1 MELDLDRIGKCL
13 DGYDRYEGNEGM
25 QNGFAFAMLKECY
38 PEEEDFD
45 SAKRRFFCADGKTT
59 GDVYGYFRKLYDDA
73 KNPSQEVSGYWNTSE
88 DSVEAKYSPEKEN
101 DIIKSNKWLSFQHL
115 TKSLPAEIRDMAF
128 GMVFAEGSRAD
139 VAQAYVDRLLSM
151 PEKDRNA
158 ALWGAYVLNPEVSAN
173 FFMRVGTR
181 ILENLGDNG
190 FNISNYWEASQK
202 GVNPNTIYDAVTEL
216 GAMDENGEIIPEK
229 LPELNKRL
237 NALRAENSI
246 FNDES
251 SQVYAEKIRNAVRR
265 NRWAADHKEYGA
277 DFIREEYEK
286 GRRYKEVFKLVSQ
299 LRDIRR
305 TKFDRSESWVPETVE
320 DATVVG
326 VDMLKYVAASSIGT
340 LATKNPWGSFAL
352 VGAVMYSEFKPQMF
366 NALRHEGNMSVEDAN
381 RYANFATSGMI
392 AANYIGYTNWVKALK
407 PSSYLLGADIAKG
420 NARDYFFH
428 ALKEVP
434 KGFVRRGGTETA
446 SEYMESVVDLATKY
460 WAMEHEGATFE
471 ERELWDDFCRDFRDT
486 TRIMP
491 TLMLGSTLIG
501 GGLALNR
508 VRTDSGVGWDLR
520 QLVAPADVVS
530 HNVQMRMAMA
540 QAQKAADDAANV
552 FGSGGAYDFFAEY
565 SRAAGD
571 GERSALLAERFSD
584 EGEREAAKAV
594 LDNIDRIDR
603 EAGNAFGRILAD
615 AARMNAEETR
625 RLDAAAQKIEEFQD
639 GAQDGPSP
647 RFAMVD
653 ALAQRL
659 GMRESV
665 VFLDTQSDIE
675 ALGFSPEAAA
685 ETMENLDK
693 KGFFNSDDG
702 KIYMLSGHFKNGVD
716 AFRTFVHENGHRVAD
731 AMRASPEFSGMLR
744 RVEELAGGEENLR
757 AILPGSYQNEKVQT
771 LAEEYLMRVVERV
784 ALEQTVNARQ
794 RGVWAFFKER
804 LRKWFGGETFAS
816 AADREIAEIARDILR
831 RAESPASETGAEPS
845 RWSAVTPENNGKRA
859 GGVWAVVDADSLV
872 TSTDEGY
879 DDKLQ
884 PRNRTRRAST
894 EQTADIA
901 MHLDPDR
908 LGDSTTTDD
917 GAPIVDARGM
927 VISGNG
933 RTLAIRRAYDSE
945 DAGRAEAYKAAV
957 FERASSMGLEVPQDA
972 KRPVLVRVVDD
983 LGGMTLEDFA
993 ARSNKS
999 KIAKMSNAETAVNDA
1014 RRILDAN
1021 LLEIFFPSDSGDVL
1035 AAGNRDFITAFLE
1048 TVGGREEYIDKNGN
1062 LKSNLAPRIRAAV
1075 LAAMLNP
1082 EKREIIEELLDNPQG
1097 WNSLI
1102 NGLMGCSA
1110 KLAKLSGNPEYD
1122 ISAELS
1128 AAVEA
1133 YVQVVRGGE
1142 TVETF
1147 VGQQDFT
1154 RPELPGE
1161 SVFLMDLFEKNVRTP
1176 SGISGVLN
1184 AYYDLAKNI
1193 DTSTQ
1198 DMFGAEN
1205 PSKIDVLRNAYKKYA
1220 TAVSD
1225 EPRVAW
1231 RDAGEP
1237 SAEEI
1242 QEAKRQYEKVAA
1254 KYKGTSLWLKAPNG
1268 KPTKLT
1274 ERQWVQ
1280 VRTKAFK
1287 DWFGNWENDPANASK
1302 VVDENGEPMVVYH
1315 GTPHAG
1321 FTVFNPA
1328 SYFTANK
1335 DYANRY
1341 KKGGDNADIY
1351 AVYLKIEKPFDTR
1364 NSKEREIFEKEFY
1377 RVWGN
1382 GAPLTERG
1390 LPDWTDGSD
1399 LLEFIKEKG
1408 YDYDGII
1415 LDEGSDGGYGEN
1427 VSYRGESYV
1436 PVNSTQIKSA
1446 TDNAGTFN
1454 PENPDIRWRIEEGAA
1469 ELDARH
1475 AELYER
1481 YKGGDEAAYDE
1492 ALELV
1497 ADEARRNGYDV
1508 KVYHGTGADGFNVAL
1523 ADSSKSEYG
1532 EGNQAHGRGL
1542 YMAANR
1548 DTAEGYRRNGIKSK
1562 YALEDGLF
1570 IFNSESEAP
1579 LYEIKNK
1586 DIIRSAHIYVGRQ
1599 DVNGILSYIENNI
1612 KFNIELIEKLKEN
1625 PKEAL
1630 KDPFLDGYTNAR
1642 KAIQDVKES
1651 LKSDKSAYASLK
1663 KIMDSI
1669 YRENGDTS
1677 SYTIGYK
1684 KAQGRVF
1691 DWFHNMKPDEMFD
1704 EENPYSV
1711 EKSPIGEKYKKAWY
1725 EDILPILKRA
1735 YGFDEGEL
1743 DSAKR
1748 GLSYHNSAKT
1758 IVRSGELYLGADR
1771 FREIMLKHGIRGIT
1785 YDGRQDGRCFVS
1797 FEGGAT
1803 VKLQDPFTQDG
1814 RGRLIPLSERFDAGN
1829 PDMRW
1834 RIDDADISDI
1844 SAKVEKII
1852 DSVSDKKNRH
1862 IEVLRKVS
1870 DAEADFLL
1878 EKTGL
1883 DLKGYSH
1890 SIDNYS
1896 ILHILKKHGSKKELQ
1911 RGQIPVTVEDIR
1923 NFPTIVSDYDDVE
1936 YVGKS
1941 NIGRDTIRFEKSID
1955 GNNVLVFEEMRVG
1968 KKLLALSTMYIQKKK
1983 KLTSNANASSNT
1995 SETLSTSSSFKETE
2009 NGIENQENNS
2019 QLRFLLRQDRTENP
2033 VIWASIVLSK
2043 EILNG
2048 RGITRAKLE
2057 KVLPSER
2064 FDGSKQNYAIDRAKR
2079 IAEKTRLTQGGFA
2092 EDLDRA
2098 IRKAE
2103 SDLFWQEEFVENA
2116 YRAFSRSGEEYGFA
2130 KAKIMQYLKDLKNRE
2145 LNKVKGYE
2153 SGDFETDY
2161 VKSIAVAMENEPE
2174 RRKLEDDSAGLEE
2187 ELEAAEGDFSDEAE
2201 IPARPALEHSP
2212 VRDIIRNVRM
2222 EVTRRVRASDGDENT
2237 RREKY
2242 RKTLVNILTD
2252 AAAELSYGRER
2263 ERIMGKIAELS
2274 QKKYAVIRIKDG
2286 ERAGE
2291 TTDNFTLRAENIAL
2305 RIFNRGVR
2313 DTKAALLEKF
2323 DRALKNAKA
2332 PKRVERDDK
2341 RKMAGRAEL
2350 RAKSI
2355 KDIAAMSSED
2365 VDAAVEAAMNAINK
2379 ADSTEANDFH
2389 EKLIDA
2395 VQRLEDLQRFGA
2407 LRDKSRADMAEAV
2420 EWVEKFLES
2429 ETKAQAE
2436 RVERLKA
2443 DAEARRK
2450 VFIDAVNEME
2460 RNANFDSVF
2469 RKGAR
2474 LVFNSASTFKDLVLG
2489 LGRAASGEKYKK
2501 FRALAD
2507 KMADDYYA
2515 ATTRK
2520 ENEVFRLQ
2528 EELSRAV
2535 EEIYG
2540 MNAPEAF
2547 RHLLGRSDRLQKYSV
2562 QGKPMSVQIALQRLS
2577 MAEQESY
2584 RHNVYIHCAA
2594 KSAEAKSLEDRIAK
2608 LEQKLAGGDMD
2619 GAQYRADREALDG
2632 LRKELA
2638 AEENRA
2644 VEAYAQKLRSELS
2657 EADLRLLDWLRNF
2670 YRRERD
2676 SLSEANEAVT
2686 GLGIPQ
2692 ADPLYTPMKM
2702 LREGGTNERVQIVA
2716 IVPKSLSPRVPNSL
2730 DMDESVGI
2738 VDMWQNRV
2746 SENAHYKA
2754 FSQLNIEWRGVFAHA
2769 DFHRAVSSKLGENV
2783 LNQLLDHF
2791 NDIMSV
2797 RLLSGLKIEALDKLN
2812 GLYAISALGFNL
2824 GSGLRQMTGVSAF
2837 VNFIGAAECLKY
2849 AREALSKDGRRAA
2862 IEILNSETGK
2872 RRMARGNNQALV
2884 EALNNV
2890 EDNKFWAWYKRNS
2903 MVFNRWGDILPI
2915 MTIGQGIYRAKT
2927 AEYAKT
2933 MPLEKAKERA
2943 MAEMWAIA
2951 EASQQ
2956 SPSVMN
2962 LGTWQRR
2969 GGSFGKSA
2977 GLFISSPQLMLSRE
2991 IAVFNRFNEMR
3002 KKYSES
3008 PADAEIRADYMA
3020 ARKEF
3025 AKTVFVNHVLVQ
3037 GGYMMA
3043 TLLWKAALG
3052 DDWDEDDAWAM
3063 LAETIAGPLGG
3074 LIVFGRFV
3082 SAFYSNMGVSAMP
3095 IEGFGRTI
3103 KSGVDLLQDIM
3114 VLDGE
3119 SVKKDLDKLGRSLF
3133 APYRDVSKAVK
3144 NYSED

>member
-434 KGFVRRGGTETA
+434 KGFVRRGSTETA

-757 AILPGSYQNEKVQT
+757 AMLPGSYQNEKVQT

-945 DAGRAEAYKAAV
+945 DAGRAEAYKASV

-1161 SVFLMDLFEKNVRTP
+1161 SVFLMDLFEKNARTP

-1220 TAVSD
+1220 TTLTEEPKVS
-1225 EPRVAW
+1225 W
-1231 RDAGEP
+1231 RDTGE
-1237 SAEEI
+1237 AFVEKTL
-1242 QEAKRQYEKVAA
+1242 EAQKQYDEVLT
-1254 KYKGTSLWLKAPNG
+1254 KYRGTPQWMKAPNG

-1335 DYANRY
+1335 DYANR
-1341 KKGGDNADIY
+1341 
-1351 AVYLKIEKPFDTR
+1351 
-1364 NSKEREIFEKEFY
+1364 
-1377 RVWGN
+1377 
-1382 GAPLTERG
+1382 
-1390 LPDWTDGSD
+1390 
-1399 LLEFIKEKG
+1399 
-1408 YDYDGII
+1408 
-1415 LDEGSDGGYGEN
+1415 
-1427 VSYRGESYV
+1427 
-1436 PVNSTQIKSA
+1436 
-1446 TDNAGTFN
+1446 
-1454 PENPDIRWRIEEGAA
+1454 
-1469 ELDARH
+1469 
-1475 AELYER
+1475 
-1481 YKGGDEAAYDE
+1481 
-1492 ALELV
+1492 
-1497 ADEARRNGYDV
+1497 
-1508 KVYHGTGADGFNVAL
+1508 
-1523 ADSSKSEYG
+1523 
-1532 EGNQAHGRGL
+1532 
-1542 YMAANR
+1542 
-1548 DTAEGYRRNGIKSK
+1548 
-1562 YALEDGLF
+1562 
-1570 IFNSESEAP
+1570 
-1579 LYEIKNK
+1579 
-1586 DIIRSAHIYVGRQ
+1586 
-1599 DVNGILSYIENNI
+1599 
-1612 KFNIELIEKLKEN
+1612 
-1625 PKEAL
+1625 
-1630 KDPFLDGYTNAR
+1630 
-1642 KAIQDVKES
+1642 
-1651 LKSDKSAYASLK
+1651 
-1663 KIMDSI
+1663 
-1669 YRENGDTS
+1669 
-1677 SYTIGYK
+1677 
-1684 KAQGRVF
+1684 
-1691 DWFHNMKPDEMFD
+1691 
-1704 EENPYSV
+1704 
-1711 EKSPIGEKYKKAWY
+1711 
-1725 EDILPILKRA
+1725 
-1735 YGFDEGEL
+1735 
-1743 DSAKR
+1743 
-1748 GLSYHNSAKT
+1748 
-1758 IVRSGELYLGADR
+1758 
-1771 FREIMLKHGIRGIT
+1771 
-1785 YDGRQDGRCFVS
+1785 
-1797 FEGGAT
+1797 
-1803 VKLQDPFTQDG
+1803 
-1814 RGRLIPLSERFDAGN
+1814 
-1829 PDMRW
+1829 
-1834 RIDDADISDI
+1834 
-1844 SAKVEKII
+1844 
-1852 DSVSDKKNRH
+1852 
-1862 IEVLRKVS
+1862 
-1870 DAEADFLL
+1870 
-1878 EKTGL
+1878 
-1883 DLKGYSH
+1883 
-1890 SIDNYS
+1890 
-1896 ILHILKKHGSKKELQ
+1896 
-1911 RGQIPVTVEDIR
+1911 
-1923 NFPTIVSDYDDVE
+1923 
-1936 YVGKS
+1936 
-1941 NIGRDTIRFEKSID
+1941 
-1955 GNNVLVFEEMRVG
+1955 
-1968 KKLLALSTMYIQKKK
+1968 
-1983 KLTSNANASSNT
+1983 
-1995 SETLSTSSSFKETE
+1995 
-2009 NGIENQENNS
+2009 
-2019 QLRFLLRQDRTENP
+2019 
-2033 VIWASIVLSK
+2033 
-2043 EILNG
+2043 
-2048 RGITRAKLE
+2048 
-2057 KVLPSER
+2057 
-2064 FDGSKQNYAIDRAKR
+2064 
-2079 IAEKTRLTQGGFA
+2079 
-2092 EDLDRA
+2092 
-2098 IRKAE
+2098 
-2103 SDLFWQEEFVENA
+2103 
-2116 YRAFSRSGEEYGFA
+2116 
-2130 KAKIMQYLKDLKNRE
+2130 
-2145 LNKVKGYE
+2145 
-2153 SGDFETDY
+2153 
-2161 VKSIAVAMENEPE
+2161 
-2174 RRKLEDDSAGLEE
+2174 
-2187 ELEAAEGDFSDEAE
+2187 
-2201 IPARPALEHSP
+2201 
-2212 VRDIIRNVRM
+2212 
-2222 EVTRRVRASDGDENT
+2222 
-2237 RREKY
+2237 
-2242 RKTLVNILTD
+2242 
-2252 AAAELSYGRER
+2252 
-2263 ERIMGKIAELS
+2263 
-2274 QKKYAVIRIKDG
+2274 
-2286 ERAGE
+2286 
-2291 TTDNFTLRAENIAL
+2291 
-2305 RIFNRGVR
+2305 
-2313 DTKAALLEKF
+2313 
-2323 DRALKNAKA
+2323 
-2332 PKRVERDDK
+2332 
-2341 RKMAGRAEL
+2341 
-2350 RAKSI
+2350 
-2355 KDIAAMSSED
+2355 
-2365 VDAAVEAAMNAINK
+2365 
-2379 ADSTEANDFH
+2379 
-2389 EKLIDA
+2389 
-2395 VQRLEDLQRFGA
+2395 
-2407 LRDKSRADMAEAV
+2407 
-2420 EWVEKFLES
+2420 
-2429 ETKAQAE
+2429 
-2436 RVERLKA
+2436 
-2443 DAEARRK
+2443 
-2450 VFIDAVNEME
+2450 
-2460 RNANFDSVF
+2460 
-2469 RKGAR
+2469 
-2474 LVFNSASTFKDLVLG
+2474 
-2489 LGRAASGEKYKK
+2489 
-2501 FRALAD
+2501 
-2507 KMADDYYA
+2507 
-2515 ATTRK
+2515 
-2520 ENEVFRLQ
+2520 
-2528 EELSRAV
+2528 
-2535 EEIYG
+2535 
-2540 MNAPEAF
+2540 
-2547 RHLLGRSDRLQKYSV
+2547 
-2562 QGKPMSVQIALQRLS
+2562 
-2577 MAEQESY
+2577 
-2584 RHNVYIHCAA
+2584 
-2594 KSAEAKSLEDRIAK
+2594 
-2608 LEQKLAGGDMD
+2608 
-2619 GAQYRADREALDG
+2619 
-2632 LRKELA
+2632 
-2638 AEENRA
+2638 
-2644 VEAYAQKLRSELS
+2644 
-2657 EADLRLLDWLRNF
+2657 
-2670 YRRERD
+2670 
-2676 SLSEANEAVT
+2676 
-2686 GLGIPQ
+2686 
-2692 ADPLYTPMKM
+2692 
-2702 LREGGTNERVQIVA
+2702 
-2716 IVPKSLSPRVPNSL
+2716 
-2730 DMDESVGI
+2730 
-2738 VDMWQNRV
+2738 
-2746 SENAHYKA
+2746 
-2754 FSQLNIEWRGVFAHA
+2754 
-2769 DFHRAVSSKLGENV
+2769 
-2783 LNQLLDHF
+2783 
-2791 NDIMSV
+2791 
-2797 RLLSGLKIEALDKLN
+2797 
-2812 GLYAISALGFNL
+2812 
-2824 GSGLRQMTGVSAF
+2824 
-2837 VNFIGAAECLKY
+2837 
-2849 AREALSKDGRRAA
+2849 
-2862 IEILNSETGK
+2862 
-2872 RRMARGNNQALV
+2872 
-2884 EALNNV
+2884 
-2890 EDNKFWAWYKRNS
+2890 
-2903 MVFNRWGDILPI
+2903 
-2915 MTIGQGIYRAKT
+2915 
-2927 AEYAKT
+2927 
-2933 MPLEKAKERA
+2933 
-2943 MAEMWAIA
+2943 
-2951 EASQQ
+2951 
-2956 SPSVMN
+2956 
-2962 LGTWQRR
+2962 
-2969 GGSFGKSA
+2969 
-2977 GLFISSPQLMLSRE
+2977 
-2991 IAVFNRFNEMR
+2991 
-3002 KKYSES
+3002 
-3008 PADAEIRADYMA
+3008 
-3020 ARKEF
+3020 
-3025 AKTVFVNHVLVQ
+3025 
-3037 GGYMMA
+3037 
-3043 TLLWKAALG
+3043 
-3052 DDWDEDDAWAM
+3052 
-3063 LAETIAGPLGG
+3063 
-3074 LIVFGRFV
+3074 
-3082 SAFYSNMGVSAMP
+3082 
-3095 IEGFGRTI
+3095 
-3103 KSGVDLLQDIM
+3103 
-3114 VLDGE
+3114 
-3119 SVKKDLDKLGRSLF
+3119 
-3133 APYRDVSKAVK
+3133 
-3144 NYSED
+3144 

>member
-1 MELDLDRIGKCL
+1 M
-13 DGYDRYEGNEGM
+13 
-25 QNGFAFAMLKECY
+25 
-38 PEEEDFD
+38 P
-45 SAKRRFFCADGKTT
+45 
-59 GDVYGYFRKLYDDA
+59 
-73 KNPSQEVSGYWNTSE
+73 PS
-88 DSVEAKYSPEKEN
+88 
-101 DIIKSNKWLSFQHL
+101 
-115 TKSLPAEIRDMAF
+115 SL
-128 GMVFAEGSRAD
+128 RA
-139 VAQAYVDRLLSM
+139 VALSM
-151 PEKDRNA
+151 ASDSGEAFVEKTLEAQKQYD
-158 ALWGAYVLNPEVSAN
+158 EV
-173 FFMRVGTR
+173 
-181 ILENLGDNG
+181 
-190 FNISNYWEASQK
+190 
-202 GVNPNTIYDAVTEL
+202 
-216 GAMDENGEIIPEK
+216 
-229 LPELNKRL
+229 
-237 NALRAENSI
+237 
-246 FNDES
+246 
-251 SQVYAEKIRNAVRR
+251 
-265 NRWAADHKEYGA
+265 
-277 DFIREEYEK
+277 
-286 GRRYKEVFKLVSQ
+286 
-299 LRDIRR
+299 
-305 TKFDRSESWVPETVE
+305 
-320 DATVVG
+320 
-326 VDMLKYVAASSIGT
+326 
-340 LATKNPWGSFAL
+340 
-352 VGAVMYSEFKPQMF
+352 
-366 NALRHEGNMSVEDAN
+366 
-381 RYANFATSGMI
+381 
-392 AANYIGYTNWVKALK
+392 
-407 PSSYLLGADIAKG
+407 
-420 NARDYFFH
+420 
-428 ALKEVP
+428 
-434 KGFVRRGGTETA
+434 
-446 SEYMESVVDLATKY
+446 ATKY
-460 WAMEHEGATFE
+460 
-471 ERELWDDFCRDFRDT
+471 
-486 TRIMP
+486 
-491 TLMLGSTLIG
+491 
-501 GGLALNR
+501 
-508 VRTDSGVGWDLR
+508 
-520 QLVAPADVVS
+520 
-530 HNVQMRMAMA
+530 
-540 QAQKAADDAANV
+540 
-552 FGSGGAYDFFAEY
+552 
-565 SRAAGD
+565 
-571 GERSALLAERFSD
+571 
-584 EGEREAAKAV
+584 
-594 LDNIDRIDR
+594 
-603 EAGNAFGRILAD
+603 
-615 AARMNAEETR
+615 
-625 RLDAAAQKIEEFQD
+625 
-639 GAQDGPSP
+639 
-647 RFAMVD
+647 
-653 ALAQRL
+653 
-659 GMRESV
+659 
-665 VFLDTQSDIE
+665 
-675 ALGFSPEAAA
+675 
-685 ETMENLDK
+685 
-693 KGFFNSDDG
+693 
-702 KIYMLSGHFKNGVD
+702 
-716 AFRTFVHENGHRVAD
+716 
-731 AMRASPEFSGMLR
+731 
-744 RVEELAGGEENLR
+744 
-757 AILPGSYQNEKVQT
+757 
-771 LAEEYLMRVVERV
+771 
-784 ALEQTVNARQ
+784 
-794 RGVWAFFKER
+794 RG
-804 LRKWFGGETFAS
+804 
-816 AADREIAEIARDILR
+816 
-831 RAESPASETGAEPS
+831 
-845 RWSAVTPENNGKRA
+845 TPQ
-859 GGVWAVVDADSLV
+859 W
-872 TSTDEGY
+872 
-879 DDKLQ
+879 
-884 PRNRTRRAST
+884 
-894 EQTADIA
+894 
-901 MHLDPDR
+901 M
-908 LGDSTTTDD
+908 
-917 GAPIVDARGM
+917 
-927 VISGNG
+927 
-933 RTLAIRRAYDSE
+933 
-945 DAGRAEAYKAAV
+945 
-957 FERASSMGLEVPQDA
+957 
-972 KRPVLVRVVDD
+972 
-983 LGGMTLEDFA
+983 
-993 ARSNKS
+993 
-999 KIAKMSNAETAVNDA
+999 
-1014 RRILDAN
+1014 
-1021 LLEIFFPSDSGDVL
+1021 
-1035 AAGNRDFITAFLE
+1035 
-1048 TVGGREEYIDKNGN
+1048 
-1062 LKSNLAPRIRAAV
+1062 
-1075 LAAMLNP
+1075 
-1082 EKREIIEELLDNPQG
+1082 
-1097 WNSLI
+1097 
-1102 NGLMGCSA
+1102 
-1110 KLAKLSGNPEYD
+1110 
-1122 ISAELS
+1122 
-1128 AAVEA
+1128 
-1133 YVQVVRGGE
+1133 
-1142 TVETF
+1142 
-1147 VGQQDFT
+1147 
-1154 RPELPGE
+1154 
-1161 SVFLMDLFEKNVRTP
+1161 
-1176 SGISGVLN
+1176 
-1184 AYYDLAKNI
+1184 
-1193 DTSTQ
+1193 
-1198 DMFGAEN
+1198 
-1205 PSKIDVLRNAYKKYA
+1205 
-1220 TAVSD
+1220 
-1225 EPRVAW
+1225 
-1231 RDAGEP
+1231 
-1237 SAEEI
+1237 
-1242 QEAKRQYEKVAA
+1242 
-1254 KYKGTSLWLKAPNG
+1254 KAPNG
-1268 KPTKLT
+1268 KPTNLT

-1280 VRTKAFK
+1280 VRTPNFK
-1287 DWFGNWENDPANASK
+1287 KWFGDWETAAIIQEIENMPAKDVKPHEALDKAGIKDVFRSFGEVENKRDGRTVVFPSASAGKIKYHKGFNSSSIIRSFKTLFESAIPAFSEKEILKDGHKQHRSYESYEHYVNKFTINGNEYFIRFTVPVIKNNPNSDNVHSTAVSEVAVYQNERASTVVSAFNNAESNVGISGKGGSSQFIDGKLANFLNSVKPESVSK
-1302 VVDENGEPMVVYH
+1302 VVDENGEPLVVYH
-1315 GTPHAG
+1315 GSAAMFNEFKSKFIGHSTGTADGRG
-1321 FTVFNPA
+1321 F
-1328 SYFTANK
+1328 YFTTDKSYAEGFKSK
-1335 DYANRY
+1335 DGRVIEAFLNIRDTLDY
-1341 KKGGDNADIY
+1341 KKKTIGKSALKKIIKEIDRAEFEADGEHYFISNFGNY
-1351 AVYLKIEKPFDTR
+1351 YDKGIDKVIDEATESNYDFCDTDV
-1364 NSKEREIFEKEFY
+1364 EIFN
-1377 RVWGN
+1377 VLVTS
-1382 GAPLTERG
+1382 GADFDLTAKAIKNVTG
-1390 LPDWTDGSD
+1390 KDGEIVPKD
-1399 LLEFIKEKG
+1399 NNTTHFITF
-1408 YDYDGII
+1408 
-1415 LDEGSDGGYGEN
+1415 
-1427 VSYRGESYV
+1427 
-1436 PVNSTQIKSA
+1436 NSNQAKSA
-1446 TDNAGTFN
+1446 TDNTGAFDKTNPNIKWKDDTVLMPIDINVFIARNIDALMNAIRKSHKSVLAKKAELEKKYPDDDKDSRHGKITELRDFILDNFSSELVPIAKLSDEDFKFYRKQFGIRDRFVYTSFGYAIEHYFN
-1454 PENPDIRWRIEEGAA
+1454 RHPNTPIENYLLLPDTIINPDKKKEVGKWIKD
-1469 ELDARH
+1469 ELGEWIYDA
-1475 AELYER
+1475 
-1481 YKGGDEAAYDE
+1481 
-1492 ALELV
+1492 
-1497 ADEARRNGYDV
+1497 
-1508 KVYHGTGADGFNVAL
+1508 
-1523 ADSSKSEYG
+1523 S
-1532 EGNQAHGRGL
+1532 QA
-1542 YMAANR
+1542 
-1548 DTAEGYRRNGIKSK
+1548 
-1562 YALEDGLF
+1562 F
-1570 IFNSESEAP
+1570 
-1579 LYEIKNK
+1579 
-1586 DIIRSAHIYVGRQ
+1586 
-1599 DVNGILSYIENNI
+1599 
-1612 KFNIELIEKLKEN
+1612 
-1625 PKEAL
+1625 
-1630 KDPFLDGYTNAR
+1630 
-1642 KAIQDVKES
+1642 VKEY
-1651 LKSDKSAYASLK
+1651 DKWHVSTIK
-1663 KIMDSI
+1663 VDS
-1669 YRENGDTS
+1669 
-1677 SYTIGYK
+1677 
-1684 KAQGRVF
+1684 Q
-1691 DWFHNMKPDEMFD
+1691 
-1704 EENPYSV
+1704 
-1711 EKSPIGEKYKKAWY
+1711 
-1725 EDILPILKRA
+1725 L
-1735 YGFDEGEL
+1735 
-1743 DSAKR
+1743 
-1748 GLSYHNSAKT
+1748 
-1758 IVRSGELYLGADR
+1758 
-1771 FREIMLKHGIRGIT
+1771 
-1785 YDGRQDGRCFVS
+1785 
-1797 FEGGAT
+1797 
-1803 VKLQDPFTQDG
+1803 TQ
-1814 RGRLIPLSERFDAGN
+1814 S
-1829 PDMRW
+1829 
-1834 RIDDADISDI
+1834 
-1844 SAKVEKII
+1844 
-1852 DSVSDKKNRH
+1852 
-1862 IEVLRKVS
+1862 
-1870 DAEADFLL
+1870 
-1878 EKTGL
+1878 
-1883 DLKGYSH
+1883 
-1890 SIDNYS
+1890 
-1896 ILHILKKHGSKKELQ
+1896 
-1911 RGQIPVTVEDIR
+1911 
-1923 NFPTIVSDYDDVE
+1923 
-1936 YVGKS
+1936 
-1941 NIGRDTIRFEKSID
+1941 
-1955 GNNVLVFEEMRVG
+1955 G
-1968 KKLLALSTMYIQKKK
+1968 KKLIAFKNFYGARKEPYGNKKTIEDYWK
-1983 KLTSNANASSNT
+1983 NA
-1995 SETLSTSSSFKETE
+1995 TSSSKVIRRQAKISTLNNFNRQDESSID
-2009 NGIENQENNS
+2009 GIENQENNS

-2116 YRAFSRSGEEYGFA
+2116 YRAFSRGGEEYGFA

-2174 RRKLEDDSAGLEE
+2174 RRKQEDDSAGLEE

-2263 ERIMGKIAELS
+2263 ELIMGKITELS

-2341 RKMAGRAEL
+2341 RKMTGKAEL

-2379 ADSTEANDFH
+2379 ADSAEANDFH

-2407 LRDKSRADMAEAV
+2407 LRDKSRADMAEAL

-2460 RNANFDSVF
+2460 RNANFDSKA
-2469 RKGAR
+2469 RKAAR

-2489 LGRAASGEKYKK
+2489 LGRAASGEKYRK

-2528 EELSRAV
+2528 EEFSRAV

-2608 LEQKLAGGDMD
+2608 LEQKLAEGDMD

-2632 LRKELA
+2632 LRKELS

-3133 APYRDVSKAVK
+3133 APYRDVSKAVIYYTATIALNNQQVAK
-3144 NYSED
+3144 LHPELTDKSCKIFYWTTNNSGTGTNGCYGQKKQLTNFNSSIGAINSGHGTLAVWIHPSISSTETRTVPVYTGPNQYTMKSVVWGDYIREIFSDPENTFVAWRQTTTQGEMYNNERVWRPQRIEWIGDRYENK

>member
-1 MELDLDRIGKCL
+1 MFTFRPIESAASIIEYHRDSLVGYYSGSRGADGNARWIGRLREHLLPQSEVGREPTERSFARLLRNKSPLDGTQLTPRTRKKRRSGFDFACCAPKSVSMAHVMRGDDVILKIHRQCADEAFKFLEQFAAARIRRGGKYEDRRTENLVAFATEHASSRCGDPHLHTHFVVPNVTWDSEERRYKALQTLEIARNLALATAIYRNRLGMELIRLGYSLEDGADGKFEIKGVPAEVIREYSKGKERIDGKISDIENTLGHELEEAERRKIALGLRPKKMSKGEESAAFDKFRRHMKTLGLGSVFRPNILRALQNRLIEPSVSPKDAVNYAADHLFERSSVVSKYAFLKCAIERLGATVSYKKIFEEFGERISSHTFLEWGDGITTSEMLALEQGLVFMANDGMGKSESFLKMGGALWDFPKSMDDEQRKCLEQIMRSSDWLMNVQGVAGAGKSFMLRTLAANLNRQGIGFVAVAPSSKATAELHELGPENVQTMQSLIMQGGNDRLRKGLLIVDEAGLVGVRDMEKLFGIAKKYGARILFSGDIRQHKSVPAGDALRLLQTKSEMKTFSLKEIRRQRDEKYRSAVRAIFNGDVNETVFRLKKINAIVESSSPLRHSHEVAEEYIRAQLKGEKNLIVSPLWSEIEDISSAIRKRLFAMRHLDIGKSRQFCVAKSL
-13 DGYDRYEGNEGM
+13 SLTRAQRKNPQSYDRRGLYIEVFGQIAGVEPGIYRVANPQSEYEDNEGM

-45 SAKRRFFCADGKTT
+45 SAKRRFFCADGKTA

-88 DSVEAKYSPEKEN
+88 DSVEAKYSPEREN

-115 TKSLPAEIRDMAF
+115 TKSLPTEIRDMAF

-340 LATKNPWGSFAL
+340 LATKNPWGSFAT

-420 NARDYFFH
+420 SARDYFFH

-757 AILPGSYQNEKVQT
+757 AMLPGSYQNEKVQT

-1142 TVETF
+1142 NVETF

-1161 SVFLMDLFEKNVRTP
+1161 SVFLMDLFEKNARTP

-1220 TAVSD
+1220 TTLTEEPKVS
-1225 EPRVAW
+1225 W
-1231 RDAGEP
+1231 RDTGE
-1237 SAEEI
+1237 AFVEKTL
-1242 QEAKRQYEKVAA
+1242 EAQKQYDEVLT
-1254 KYKGTSLWLKAPNG
+1254 KYRGTPQWMKAPNG

-1274 ERQWVQ
+1274 ERQWVL
-1280 VRTKAFK
+1280 VRTPNFK
-1287 DWFGNWENDPANASK
+1287 KWFGDWEKQAWANAAMDFLENTAPVKELSGKEFQKDGTKLTDKVSAFFNSIGNKAHNSELGDVVLDSK
-1302 VVDENGEPMVVYH
+1302 GVQDSLGHGIGSLKAAAFAAVKDVIENGFIFSRETNWKNRKWNSAVIVAPISIADSEYICEVVVAQKPQGNKFYLHEVEIKETLGDLFKTAPKNAANLQASRTLDGVFKSVANNGNASRVSRLILGKHLAEVKGNVSQVVDENGEPLVVYH
-1315 GTPHAG
+1315 RSQDSFNVFDRGKIGSASDWGALGRG
-1321 FTVFNPA
+1321 FYFSPRDMIQYGGVKYSVFLNIKNPMIL
-1328 SYFTANK
+1328 
-1335 DYANRY
+1335 DR
-1341 KKGGDNADIY
+1341 DNA
-1351 AVYLKIEKPFDTR
+1351 
-1364 NSKEREIFEKEFY
+1364 
-1377 RVWGN
+1377 
-1382 GAPLTERG
+1382 GAIR
-1390 LPDWTDGSD
+1390 
-1399 LLEFIKEKG
+1399 
-1408 YDYDGII
+1408 
-1415 LDEGSDGGYGEN
+1415 DEVDAD
-1427 VSYRGESYV
+1427 RGESFTKRIVEQGYDGV
-1436 PVNSTQIKSA
+1436 IYKDWEGIDEIVALESPQIKEA
-1446 TDNAGTFN
+1446 ANRQELDFGKGMLDVPDTDNVGAFDAG
-1454 PENPDIRWRIEEGAA
+1454 NPDIRWRIDEGDATRFRG
-1469 ELDARH
+1469 ELQNYIDGKLDDRHIFKIGTTPEVMRLVGVDDLPIEMQAGVLARKNEKH
-1475 AELYER
+1475 GLVLEDLANLPYELANPIAITQSATVPDGIVVITELPTIAGNTVVVAVHLNKKIGRIEVNSIRSIY
-1481 YKGGDEAAYDE
+1481 YK
-1492 ALELV
+1492 
-1497 ADEARRNGYDV
+1497 RNGEIQNW
-1508 KVYHGTGADGFNVAL
+1508 ADRGEFLYINTQKKPAWLKSPLLQLRGRDKSKQGFYARKIL
-1523 ADSSKSEYG
+1523 TKADLSQAEKDSFPRLKSENG
-1532 EGNQAHGRGL
+1532 G
-1542 YMAANR
+1542 
-1548 DTAEGYRRNGIKSK
+1548 GIKE
-1562 YALEDGLF
+1562 LL
-1570 IFNSESEAP
+1570 
-1579 LYEIKNK
+1579 
-1586 DIIRSAHIYVGRQ
+1586 RQ
-1599 DVNGILSYIENNI
+1599 DRTE
-1612 KFNIELIEKLKEN
+1612 
-1625 PKEAL
+1625 
-1630 KDPFLDGYTNAR
+1630 
-1642 KAIQDVKES
+1642 
-1651 LKSDKSAYASLK
+1651 
-1663 KIMDSI
+1663 
-1669 YRENGDTS
+1669 
-1677 SYTIGYK
+1677 
-1684 KAQGRVF
+1684 
-1691 DWFHNMKPDEMFD
+1691 
-1704 EENPYSV
+1704 
-1711 EKSPIGEKYKKAWY
+1711 
-1725 EDILPILKRA
+1725 
-1735 YGFDEGEL
+1735 
-1743 DSAKR
+1743 
-1748 GLSYHNSAKT
+1748 
-1758 IVRSGELYLGADR
+1758 
-1771 FREIMLKHGIRGIT
+1771 
-1785 YDGRQDGRCFVS
+1785 
-1797 FEGGAT
+1797 
-1803 VKLQDPFTQDG
+1803 
-1814 RGRLIPLSERFDAGN
+1814 N

-1923 NFPTIVSDYDDVE
+1923 NFPIIVSDYDDVE

-2064 FDGSKQNYAIDRAKR
+2064 FDGAKQNYAIDRAKR

-2116 YRAFSRSGEEYGFA
+2116 YRAFSRGGEEYGFA

-2145 LNKVKGYE
+2145 LPGCVKG
-2153 SGDFETDY
+2153 G
-2161 VKSIAVAMENEPE
+2161 K
-2174 RRKLEDDSAGLEE
+2174 
-2187 ELEAAEGDFSDEAE
+2187 ELFGRLILHAYAPILRF
-2201 IPARPALEHSP
+2201 
-2212 VRDIIRNVRM
+2212 
-2222 EVTRRVRASDGDENT
+2222 RAYIG
-2237 RREKY
+2237 Y
-2242 RKTLVNILTD
+2242 
-2252 AAAELSYGRER
+2252 
-2263 ERIMGKIAELS
+2263 
-2274 QKKYAVIRIKDG
+2274 G
-2286 ERAGE
+2286 ER
-2291 TTDNFTLRAENIAL
+2291 
-2305 RIFNRGVR
+2305 
-2313 DTKAALLEKF
+2313 
-2323 DRALKNAKA
+2323 
-2332 PKRVERDDK
+2332 
-2341 RKMAGRAEL
+2341 
-2350 RAKSI
+2350 
-2355 KDIAAMSSED
+2355 
-2365 VDAAVEAAMNAINK
+2365 
-2379 ADSTEANDFH
+2379 
-2389 EKLIDA
+2389 
-2395 VQRLEDLQRFGA
+2395 
-2407 LRDKSRADMAEAV
+2407 
-2420 EWVEKFLES
+2420 
-2429 ETKAQAE
+2429 
-2436 RVERLKA
+2436 
-2443 DAEARRK
+2443 
-2450 VFIDAVNEME
+2450 
-2460 RNANFDSVF
+2460 
-2469 RKGAR
+2469 
-2474 LVFNSASTFKDLVLG
+2474 
-2489 LGRAASGEKYKK
+2489 
-2501 FRALAD
+2501 
-2507 KMADDYYA
+2507 
-2515 ATTRK
+2515 
-2520 ENEVFRLQ
+2520 
-2528 EELSRAV
+2528 
-2535 EEIYG
+2535 
-2540 MNAPEAF
+2540 
-2547 RHLLGRSDRLQKYSV
+2547 
-2562 QGKPMSVQIALQRLS
+2562 
-2577 MAEQESY
+2577 
-2584 RHNVYIHCAA
+2584 
-2594 KSAEAKSLEDRIAK
+2594 
-2608 LEQKLAGGDMD
+2608 
-2619 GAQYRADREALDG
+2619 
-2632 LRKELA
+2632 
-2638 AEENRA
+2638 
-2644 VEAYAQKLRSELS
+2644 
-2657 EADLRLLDWLRNF
+2657 
-2670 YRRERD
+2670 
-2676 SLSEANEAVT
+2676 
-2686 GLGIPQ
+2686 
-2692 ADPLYTPMKM
+2692 
-2702 LREGGTNERVQIVA
+2702 
-2716 IVPKSLSPRVPNSL
+2716 
-2730 DMDESVGI
+2730 
-2738 VDMWQNRV
+2738 
-2746 SENAHYKA
+2746 
-2754 FSQLNIEWRGVFAHA
+2754 
-2769 DFHRAVSSKLGENV
+2769 
-2783 LNQLLDHF
+2783 
-2791 NDIMSV
+2791 
-2797 RLLSGLKIEALDKLN
+2797 LSGC
-2812 GLYAISALGFNL
+2812 F
-2824 GSGLRQMTGVSAF
+2824 
-2837 VNFIGAAECLKY
+2837 
-2849 AREALSKDGRRAA
+2849 RR
-2862 IEILNSETGK
+2862 L
-2872 RRMARGNNQALV
+2872 
-2884 EALNNV
+2884 
-2890 EDNKFWAWYKRNS
+2890 
-2903 MVFNRWGDILPI
+2903 
-2915 MTIGQGIYRAKT
+2915 
-2927 AEYAKT
+2927 
-2933 MPLEKAKERA
+2933 
-2943 MAEMWAIA
+2943 
-2951 EASQQ
+2951 
-2956 SPSVMN
+2956 
-2962 LGTWQRR
+2962 
-2969 GGSFGKSA
+2969 
-2977 GLFISSPQLMLSRE
+2977 
-2991 IAVFNRFNEMR
+2991 
-3002 KKYSES
+3002 
-3008 PADAEIRADYMA
+3008 
-3020 ARKEF
+3020 
-3025 AKTVFVNHVLVQ
+3025 
-3037 GGYMMA
+3037 
-3043 TLLWKAALG
+3043 
-3052 DDWDEDDAWAM
+3052 
-3063 LAETIAGPLGG
+3063 
-3074 LIVFGRFV
+3074 
-3082 SAFYSNMGVSAMP
+3082 
-3095 IEGFGRTI
+3095 
-3103 KSGVDLLQDIM
+3103 
-3114 VLDGE
+3114 
-3119 SVKKDLDKLGRSLF
+3119 
-3133 APYRDVSKAVK
+3133 
-3144 NYSED
+3144 

>member
-1 MELDLDRIGKCL
+1 MELDLEKIGKCL
-13 DGYDRYEGNEGM
+13 DGYDRYEDNEGM

-45 SAKRRFFCADGKTT
+45 SAKRRFFCADGKTA

-88 DSVEAKYSPEKEN
+88 DSVEAKYSPEREN

-115 TKSLPAEIRDMAF
+115 TKSLPTEIRDMAF

-757 AILPGSYQNEKVQT
+757 AMLPGSYQNEKVQT

-831 RAESPASETGAEPS
+831 RAESPAAETGAEPS

-933 RTLAIRRAYDSE
+933 RTLAIRRAYESE
-945 DAGRAEAYKAAV
+945 DAGRAEAYKASV
-957 FERASSMGLEVPQDA
+957 FERASLMGLEVPQDA

-1021 LLEIFFPSDSGDVL
+1021 LLEIFFPSDSGDIL

-1161 SVFLMDLFEKNVRTP
+1161 SVFLMDLFEKNARTP

-1220 TAVSD
+1220 TTLTEEPKVS
-1225 EPRVAW
+1225 W
-1231 RDAGEP
+1231 RDTGE
-1237 SAEEI
+1237 AFVEKTL
-1242 QEAKRQYEKVAA
+1242 EAQKQYDEVAT
-1254 KYKGTSLWLKAPNG
+1254 KYRGTPQWMKAPNG
-1268 KPTKLT
+1268 KPTNLT

-1280 VRTKAFK
+1280 VRTPNFK
-1287 DWFGNWENDPANASK
+1287 KWFGDWETAAIIQEIENMPAKDVKPHEALDKAGIKDVFRSFGEVENKRDGRTVVFPSASAGKIKYHKGFNSSSIIRSFKTLFESAIPAFSEKEILKDGHKQHRSYESYEHYVNKFTINGNEYFIRFTVPVIKNNPNSDNVHSTAVSEVAVYQNERASTVVSAFNNAESNVGISGKGGSSQFRDGKLADFLNSVKLKDVSK
-1302 VVDENGEPMVVYH
+1302 VVDENGEPLVVYH
-1315 GTPHAG
+1315 RSQDSFNVFDRGKIGSASDWGALGRG
-1321 FTVFNPA
+1321 FYFSPRDMIQYGGVKYSVFLNIKNPMIL
-1328 SYFTANK
+1328 
-1335 DYANRY
+1335 DR
-1341 KKGGDNADIY
+1341 DNA
-1351 AVYLKIEKPFDTR
+1351 
-1364 NSKEREIFEKEFY
+1364 
-1377 RVWGN
+1377 
-1382 GAPLTERG
+1382 GAIR
-1390 LPDWTDGSD
+1390 
-1399 LLEFIKEKG
+1399 
-1408 YDYDGII
+1408 
-1415 LDEGSDGGYGEN
+1415 DEVDAD
-1427 VSYRGESYV
+1427 RGESFTKRIVEQGYDGV
-1436 PVNSTQIKSA
+1436 IYKDWEGIDEIVALESPQIK
-1446 TDNAGTFN
+1446 
-1454 PENPDIRWRIEEGAA
+1454 
-1469 ELDARH
+1469 
-1475 AELYER
+1475 
-1481 YKGGDEAAYDE
+1481 K
-1492 ALELV
+1492 
-1497 ADEARRNGYDV
+1497 
-1508 KVYHGTGADGFNVAL
+1508 
-1523 ADSSKSEYG
+1523 
-1532 EGNQAHGRGL
+1532 
-1542 YMAANR
+1542 AANR
-1548 DTAEGYRRNGIKSK
+1548 
-1562 YALEDGLF
+1562 
-1570 IFNSESEAP
+1570 
-1579 LYEIKNK
+1579 
-1586 DIIRSAHIYVGRQ
+1586 Q
-1599 DVNGILSYIENNI
+1599 
-1612 KFNIELIEKLKEN
+1612 
-1625 PKEAL
+1625 
-1630 KDPFLDGYTNAR
+1630 
-1642 KAIQDVKES
+1642 
-1651 LKSDKSAYASLK
+1651 
-1663 KIMDSI
+1663 
-1669 YRENGDTS
+1669 
-1677 SYTIGYK
+1677 
-1684 KAQGRVF
+1684 
-1691 DWFHNMKPDEMFD
+1691 
-1704 EENPYSV
+1704 
-1711 EKSPIGEKYKKAWY
+1711 
-1725 EDILPILKRA
+1725 
-1735 YGFDEGEL
+1735 EL
-1743 DSAKR
+1743 DFGK
-1748 GLSYHNSAKT
+1748 G
-1758 IVRSGELYLGADR
+1758 
-1771 FREIMLKHGIRGIT
+1771 MLDVPDTDNVGT
-1785 YDGRQDGRCFVS
+1785 
-1797 FEGGAT
+1797 
-1803 VKLQDPFTQDG
+1803 
-1814 RGRLIPLSERFDAGN
+1814 FDAGN

-2057 KVLPSER
+2057 KVLPSES
-2064 FDGSKQNYAIDRAKR
+2064 FDGSRQNYAIDRAKR
-2079 IAEKTRLTQGGFA
+2079 IAEKTRLTQGNFV

-2116 YRAFSRSGEEYGFA
+2116 YRAFSRGGEEYGFA
-2130 KAKIMQYLKDLKNRE
+2130 KAKIMQYLKELKNRE
-2145 LNKVKGYE
+2145 LNKVKGYA

-2174 RRKLEDDSAGLEE
+2174 RRKQEDDSAELEE
-2187 ELEAAEGDFSDEAE
+2187 ELEAAEGGFSDEAE
-2201 IPARPALEHSP
+2201 IAARPALEHSP

-2222 EVTRRVRASDGDENT
+2222 EVTKRVRASDGDENT

-2263 ERIMGKIAELS
+2263 ELIMGKITELS

-2341 RKMAGRAEL
+2341 RKMTGKAEL

-2450 VFIDAVNEME
+2450 VFIDAVNEMG

-2469 RKGAR
+2469 RKAAR

-2528 EELSRAV
+2528 EEFSRAV

-2692 ADPLYTPMKM
+2692 TDPLYTPMRM

-2849 AREALSKDGRRAA
+2849 AWEALSKDGRRAA